1 MDRSLEG
8 PAPWRFLRGRP
19 QTEAKLGRAV
29 LGGPRGEWQG
39 LAVTSGDSAE
49 LGSMVMVMG
58 PLGPHS
64 QEPDPGPLGVRCL
77 LTPREMAARLAL
89 RGPRLGRVE
98 AQASRGKGLARRQAA
113 AGGERGLKPGR
124 ARPRP

>member
-19 QTEAKLGRAV
+19 QTEAKPGRAV

-89 RGPRLGRVE
+89 RGPRLGRMA

-124 ARPRP
+124 ERPRP